1 MKISGS
7 EVRQGY
13 VIEYKGKLYRV
24 AKAQPVQLGNWRS
37 YLQVE
42 LRELH
47 GGTKLNERFR
57 PDETFEKAT
66 LEEKDFQYLY
76 KEGEQFTFMEN
87 ETYEQISLNAEE
99 IGDGAV
105 FLKDGMTVTILFHE
119 GKALSVAL
127 PGTVT
132 MEIVEA
138 DPVVKGQTASSS
150 YKPAMLENGVRI
162 LVPPHIAAG
171 TRVVVNTADSSYVE
185 RAKD

>member
-57 PDETFEKAT
+57 PDETFEKAIAGG
-66 LEEKDFQYLY
+66 
-76 KEGEQFTFMEN
+76 EGLPVPLQ
-87 ETYEQISLNAEE
+87 
-99 IGDGAV
+99 GRRAV
-105 FLKDGMTVTILFHE
+105 HLHG
-119 GKALSVAL
+119 
-127 PGTVT
+127 
-132 MEIVEA
+132 
-138 DPVVKGQTASSS
+138 
-150 YKPAMLENGVRI
+150 
-162 LVPPHIAAG
+162 
-171 TRVVVNTADSSYVE
+171 E
-185 RAKD
+185 RDL